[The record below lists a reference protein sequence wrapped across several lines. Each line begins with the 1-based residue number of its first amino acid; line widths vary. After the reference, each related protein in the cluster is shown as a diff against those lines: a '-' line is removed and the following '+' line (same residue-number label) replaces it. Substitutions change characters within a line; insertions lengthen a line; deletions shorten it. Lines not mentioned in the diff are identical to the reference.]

1 MLNLLWELVRK
12 DLRIYIA
19 DRRSVMISF
28 LTPVILACFIG
39 YLFQNTGKSDQPTKV
54 DVLIVDQDNTD
65 LSSDLIARMKKSPA
79 FNVKEADEA
88 TAQRKVSK
96 GEIALAVVVPKGFS
110 DLSVQA
116 MTEQTAA
123 PDFRLLEDPSRGI
136 EVGMAKGSL
145 IRLTMQSVTKQV
157 FGSAAST
164 EDAQLPFKLKDET
177 QSSDHKGDSSPAA
190 HAFAGMAMQGL
201 LFWAIESAMTLL
213 RERRMGIWRR
223 LRSSPVSPFM
233 FLLAKGISAA
243 IRAMAIL
250 LVVFGVGMT
259 VFKFHIEPKVGNYIG
274 FALVAG
280 AASLMSATFGLF
292 VAALGKNEQQSRG
305 LSILAVLGMCMLG
318 GAWFPISLMPSAFQ
332 MVSKAIPIAWAVDG
346 FDGMIWRGLTLQDA
360 LVSTVVL
367 LGFSVAFGTIAYRRI
382 QWDPE
387 PS

>member
-1 MLNLLWELVRK
+1 MLNILWELVRK

-28 LTPVILACFIG
+28 VTPVILACFIG
-39 YLFQNTGKSDQPTKV
+39 YLFQNTGKSAQASKV
-54 DVLIVDQDNTD
+54 DLLVVDQDHTD
-65 LSSDLIARMKKSPA
+65 LSTDLIARLKKSSA
-79 FNVKEADEA
+79 FNLKEADEA
-88 TAQRKVSK
+88 TAQQKVSK
-96 GEIALAVVVPKGFS
+96 GDVALAVVVPKGFS
-110 DLSVQA
+110 DKAVQA
-116 MTEQTAA
+116 MTEHTTP
-123 PDFRLLEDPSRGI
+123 PDFRLLEDPSRSI

-157 FGSAAST
+157 FGSSARV
-164 EDAQLPFKLKDET
+164 EDSQLPFNLKDET
-177 QSSDHKGDSSPAA
+177 QAADHKGDSSPAA

-233 FLLAKGISAA
+233 FLLAKGMSAA

-250 LVVFGVGMT
+250 CVVFGVGMA
-259 VFKFHIEPKVGNYIG
+259 VFKFHIEPTAGNYVG
-274 FALVAG
+274 FFLVAI

-318 GAWFPISLMPSAFQ
+318 GAWFPISLMPTAFQ
-332 MVSKAIPIAWAVDG
+332 MVSKLIPIAWAVDG
-346 FDGMIWRGLTLQDA
+346 FDGMIWRGLPLQDA

-367 LGFSVAFGTIAYRRI
+367 IGFSAAFGTIAYKRI

-387 PS
+387 PA